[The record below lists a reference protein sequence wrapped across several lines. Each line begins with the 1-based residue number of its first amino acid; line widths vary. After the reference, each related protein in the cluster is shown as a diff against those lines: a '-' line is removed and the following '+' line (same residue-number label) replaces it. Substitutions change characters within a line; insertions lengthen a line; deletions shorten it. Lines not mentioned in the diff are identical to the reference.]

1 MSKVE
6 TYTVNAINIANDNS
20 HGYDQEHRD
29 GPDYDCSS
37 LVNKVVRE
45 AGIPIKATWTGNM
58 LDDYLANGFYIPY
71 GVNFATGDGLKR
83 GDILLAH
90 DSKHKHTAIYIG
102 DGKIVHASGNEFG
115 GATGGISG
123 DQTGGE
129 ICIADYFNLPWTYVL
144 RYSEEEV
151 ISAEEDYYTVQRGD
165 TLSFIALK
173 FGTTVGVL
181 CDLNNI
187 PDPNLIYSGQVLMIR
202 KSAPTKDF
210 TVEEIRIAKKV
221 LKYAL
226 ESGVLDAL
234 AL

>member
-6 TYTVNAINIANDNS
+6 TYTVNAINIANDNT

-29 GPDYDCSS
+29 GPDYDCSF

-71 GVNFATGDGLKR
+71 GVNFATGAGLKR
-83 GDILLAH
+83 GDILLTH
-90 DSKHKHTAIYIG
+90 DSKHQHTAIYIG
-102 DGKIVHASGNEFG
+102 DGQIVHASGNEFG
-115 GATGGISG
+115 GVTGGLSG
-123 DQTGGE
+123 DQTGRE
-129 ICIADYFNLPWTYVL
+129 ICVTDYFNLPWTYVF

-151 ISAEEDYYTVQRGD
+151 ITAEEDYYTVQRGD
-165 TLSFIALK
+165 TLSFIASK

-187 PDPNLIYSGQVLMIR
+187 PDPNLIYSGQVLKIR

-210 TVEEIRIAKKV
+210 TVEEITIAKKV

>member
-6 TYTVNAINIANDNS
+6 TYTVNAINIANDNT
-20 HGYDQEHRD
+20 HGYDQKHRD

-58 LDDYLANGFYIPY
+58 LDDYLSNGFYIPY

-83 GDILLAH
+83 GDILLTH

-102 DGKIVHASGNEFG
+102 DGKIVHATGNEFG
-115 GATGGISG
+115 GISGGITG

-129 ICIADYFNLPWTYVL
+129 ICIADYFNLPWAYVF

-151 ISAEEDYYTVQRGD
+151 ITEEEDYYTVQQGD
-165 TLSFIALK
+165 TLTFIAAK
-173 FGTTVGVL
+173 FGTTIGVL

-187 PDPNLIYSGQVLMIR
+187 TNPNLIYRGQRLKIR
-202 KSAPTKDF
+202 KNSSTTKF
-210 TVEEIRIAKKV
+210 KVEEITIAKKV

>member
-1 MSKVE
+1 MTKVE
-6 TYTVNAINIANDNS
+6 KYTNDAIAIANDDS
-20 HGYDQEHRD
+20 HGYDQTKRD

-45 AGIPIKATWTGNM
+45 SGINIKATWTGNM
-58 LDDYLANGFYIPY
+58 LDDYLAHGFYIPY
-71 GVNFATGDGLKR
+71 GVNFATGEGLKR
-83 GDILLAH
+83 GDILLTH
-90 DSKHKHTAIYIG
+90 DSKRQHTAIYIG
-102 DGKIVHASGNEFG
+102 DGQIVHAAGNEFG
-115 GATGGISG
+115 GATGGRTG

-129 ICIADYFNLPWTYVL
+129 ICVTAYFNLPWTYVL

-151 ISAEEDYYTVQRGD
+151 ITGEEDYYTVQRGD
-165 TLSFIALK
+165 TLSFIASK
-173 FGTTVGVL
+173 FSTTVGVL

-187 PDPNLIYSGQVLMIR
+187 PDPNLILTGQILKIR
-202 KSAPTKDF
+202 KSAYAKDF
-210 TVEEIRIAKKV
+210 TIEEIKIAKKV